1 MRRDVKMKRN
11 LCIYLGILFLL
22 TAFIGCSGNEGE
34 SSEKNTSE
42 AKTGAEATVRD
53 SLDQARA
60 DQAAMTFPI
69 RNEDNKLVTLET
81 SYGRLVL
88 ELYRDVAPAHADSFV
103 ARTVEGFYDSTIF
116 HRVIDNFM
124 IQGGDPRGNG
134 TGNAGYFLKAE
145 FNELQHQD
153 GTLSMAR
160 SQDPNSASSQF
171 FVCLARNRY
180 TQSLDNKYT
189 VFGQLIKGYDV
200 LHTIGSVECIAN
212 PGNPREIS
220 SPKEKVYLLKA
231 YLSDAEG
238 NPL

>member
-1 MRRDVKMKRN
+1 MKRSI
-11 LCIYLGILFLL
+11 CIYLGILFLL
-22 TAFIGCSGNEGE
+22 AAFIGCSGNEGD
-34 SSEKNTSE
+34 SSKKDTSE
-42 AKTGAEATVRD
+42 AKTGVQATVKD
-53 SLDQARA
+53 SLEQARA
-60 DQAAMTFPI
+60 DQAEMRFPI
-69 RNEDNKLVTLET
+69 RNADNKLVTLET
-81 SYGRLVL
+81 SFGKLVL

-103 ARTVEGFYDSTIF
+103 ARTIEGFYDSTIF
-116 HRVIDNFM
+116 HRVIENFM
-124 IQGGDPRGNG
+124 IQGGDPKGNG

-145 FNELQHQD
+145 FNELPHQD

-171 FVCLARNRY
+171 FICLARNRY

-200 LHTIGSVECIAN
+200 LHTIGSVECVSN

-220 SPKEKVYLLKA
+220 SPKEKVVLVKA